1 MKKQNQHKQSLD
13 KKMVQN
19 WLVRQKS
26 NDELE
31 NELKVFE
38 HFEDV
43 RAANRSGIEK
53 VTTREDYQNRYDR
66 RVTPDG
72 KVRIRIYI
80 SGPERALA
88 PDVAAPYFA
97 GLREHLRASGT
108 VRENID
114 ELFDGNCEFIVIECF
129 GTEGLVGDEESSEKS
144 EGNHFWHFF
153 RAIGVSGNSRGSGRG
168 GSHGLGRTVYHY
180 LSKIHAIFGL
190 SIRQHPDPERRGVLL
205 GQCLMKYHSLNGQRF
220 ANIGYFG
227 IDGALMSK
235 PTLPIKVID
244 VLDLFSSV
252 FNLKRQTGSPDDA
265 SLETGLSVVIPYAKH
280 LDGDEMAFHAI
291 TEYGGLIVDGKLEV
305 EIDAPGDDS
314 LVIDARSIWSILES
328 HANDSEWN
336 ETKHLLQLLQHG
348 KNVPRSQ
355 WFDLPKV
362 TSGQKLAELELP
374 DELSR
379 QLASSLD
386 TGQVVVAKVPVE
398 LVLGHPART
407 EISEFRVV
415 LQATREEKKISTTY
429 FRDAI
434 RVSGMESPIS
444 GFRSVFIADNAGNRT
459 LADMLREAE
468 GPSHT
473 RWTHNDKLQDQHL
486 EDASNWLKVCCGYS
500 KKLVEQITSS
510 HREEDFSTL
519 AEFFPDPSWSGD
531 GGTGSG
537 EQPDGRGGEIRKK
550 KRGGGGGGG
559 GQRRPFEICVAPGGD
574 LLEVVSNENALPSNR
589 FTISLVYKLGEGNS
603 FGEENMKLCPL
614 SRLQFIENGVEIID
628 RDDSRVVVKTNQ
640 AAWSLG
646 VKNLDKNRMPRIQVE
661 V

>member
-1 MKKQNQHKQSLD
+1 MESSSKAVS
-13 KKMVQN
+13 N

-43 RAANRSGIEK
+43 RAANRSGVEK
-53 VTTREDYQNRYDR
+53 VSTREDYQNRYDR

-80 SGPERALA
+80 SGRERALA

-108 VRENID
+108 VREDID
-114 ELFDGNCEFIVIECF
+114 ELFDGDCEFIVIECF
-129 GTEGLVGDEESSEKS
+129 GTEGLVGDEETGEKS
-144 EGNHFWHFF
+144 DGNHFWHFF

-190 SIRQHPDPERRGVLL
+190 SIRQHPAPERRGVLL

-227 IDGALMSK
+227 IDGARLSK
-235 PTLPIKVID
+235 PTLPFKAND
-244 VLDLFSSV
+244 VLNQFSKV
-252 FNLKRQTGSPDDA
+252 FRLKRQTDTHDDA
-265 SLETGLSVVIPYAKH
+265 SLETGLSIVIPYAKH
-280 LDGDEMAFHAI
+280 LDGSEMAFHAI

-305 EIDAPGDDS
+305 EIDAPGDDPV
-314 LVIDARSIWSILES
+314 VIDVRSIWSILDS
-328 HANDSEWN
+328 HANDSEWS
-336 ETKHLLQLLQHG
+336 ETKQLLQLVQHG
-348 KNVPRSQ
+348 KNVPPSQ
-355 WFDLPKV
+355 CFDLPMV
-362 TSGQKLAELELP
+362 MSGQKLSELELS
-374 DELSR
+374 DELRS

-386 TGQVVVAKVPVE
+386 AGQVVVVRVPVE
-398 LVLGHPART
+398 LVLGRPART

-415 LQATREEKKISTTY
+415 LQATREDKRISTTY

-434 RVSGMESPIS
+434 RVSGMESLIS
-444 GFRSVFIADNAGNRT
+444 GFRSIFIADNAGNRT
-459 LADMLREAE
+459 LADMLRDAE

-486 EDASNWLKVCCGYS
+486 KDASNWLKVCSGYS
-500 KKLVEQITSS
+500 KKLVEQITGS
-510 HREEDFSTL
+510 HKEEDFSTL

-531 GGTGSG
+531 GGTGSSQ
-537 EQPDGRGGEIRKK
+537 QPGGRGGRIRKRK
-550 KRGGGGGGG
+550 PGGGGGGG
-559 GQRRPFEICVAPGGD
+559 GGGDGQRQPFEIRITPGGE
-574 LLEVVSNENALPSNR
+574 LLEVVSNENTLPNNQ
-589 FTISLVYKLGEGNS
+589 FTLSLVYKLGEGNS
-603 FGEENMKLCPL
+603 FNKENMKLCPL

-628 RDDSRVVVKTNQ
+628 RDDSKVVVKTNQ

-646 VKNLDKNRMPRIQVE
+646 VRNLDKNRMPRIQVE